1 MKYSIAVIG
10 ATGNVGR
17 EILNILENSKVQIE
31 KIFAVASQKSVG
43 KEVVFKNRSIEVNS
57 IEGFDFTD
65 IDFVFFATNASISKK
80 YVLVASKKVKLV
92 IDLSSHFRM
101 NEDIPLVV
109 PEVNLSSLKLAKESH
124 IVTNPNCVAIPLV
137 VTLKNLHTFAQVSR
151 IVVSTYQSVS
161 GAGKKAMDDLYVQTK
176 DRLSNVFSDDNNRE
190 KIAFNVI
197 AKIDE
202 LTKTG
207 YTNEE
212 IKVMEETKK
221 MLCSDID
228 ITATCVRVPVFVGH
242 SMSVNV
248 EFSKNISVNEAYNIL
263 NKSEGVLTDRSSEY
277 NYFTPVDCLGKD
289 EVLVSRVRQDIANNI
304 LNLWIVS
311 DNLRKGAAVN
321 AVQIF
326 EKYVEDYL

>member
-137 VTLKNLHTFAQVSR
+137 VTLKNLHTFRA
-151 IVVSTYQSVS
+151 
-161 GAGKKAMDDLYVQTK
+161 
-176 DRLSNVFSDDNNRE
+176 
-190 KIAFNVI
+190 
-197 AKIDE
+197 
-202 LTKTG
+202 
-207 YTNEE
+207 
-212 IKVMEETKK
+212 
-221 MLCSDID
+221 
-228 ITATCVRVPVFVGH
+228 
-242 SMSVNV
+242 
-248 EFSKNISVNEAYNIL
+248 
-263 NKSEGVLTDRSSEY
+263 
-277 NYFTPVDCLGKD
+277 
-289 EVLVSRVRQDIANNI
+289 
-304 LNLWIVS
+304 
-311 DNLRKGAAVN
+311 
-321 AVQIF
+321 
-326 EKYVEDYL
+326 

>member
-1 MKYSIAVIG
+1 MKYSVAVVG

-17 EILNILENSKVQIE
+17 EIFSTLENSKIKIE
-31 KIFAVASQKSVG
+31 NIFAVASQKSVG
-43 KEVVFKNRSIEVNS
+43 KEVIFNNKAIRVNAL
-57 IEGFDFTD
+57 EGFDFAG
-65 IDFVFFATNASISKK
+65 IDFVFFATSADTSRE
-80 YVLVASKKVKLV
+80 YVPKASKEAKLV

-101 NEDIPLVV
+101 HKEIPLVV
-109 PEVNLSSLKLAKESH
+109 PEVNISSLELAKKSH
-124 IVTNPNCVAIPLV
+124 IVANPNCVAIPLV
-137 VTLKNLHTFAQVSR
+137 VTLRNLHEFAQVSR

-161 GAGKKAMDDLYVQTK
+161 GAGKKAMDDLYAQTK
-176 DRLSNVFSDDNNRE
+176 NRLVNAFSDDNNRE

-202 LTKTG
+202 LVGSG
-207 YTNEE
+207 YTKEE

-228 ITATCVRVPVFVGH
+228 VTATCVRVPVFVGH

-263 NKSEGVLTDRSSEY
+263 NKSDGIVTDRTSEY
-277 NYFTPVDCLGKD
+277 SYFTPIDCVGRD
-289 EVLVSRVRQDIANNI
+289 EVYVSRIRQDVANNI

-311 DNLRKGAAVN
+311 DNLRKGAALN

-326 EKYVEDYL
+326 EKYIESYL

>member
-202 LTKTG
+202 LTETG

-277 NYFTPVDCLGKD
+277 NY
-289 EVLVSRVRQDIANNI
+289 R
-304 LNLWIVS
+304 
-311 DNLRKGAAVN
+311 
-321 AVQIF
+321 
-326 EKYVEDYL
+326 YLFFD

>member
-1 MKYSIAVIG
+1 MKYNVAVIG

-17 EILNILENSKVQIE
+17 EIFNTLENSNVQIE

-43 KEVVFKNRSIEVNS
+43 KEVIFKNKSIEVNS
-57 IEGFDFTD
+57 IDGFDFTG
-65 IDFVFFATNASISKK
+65 IDFVFFATNASISKE
-80 YVLVASKKVKLV
+80 YVPKASKKAKLV

-101 NEDIPLVV
+101 NKEIPLVV

-137 VTLKNLHTFAQVSR
+137 VALKNLHEFAQISR

-161 GAGKKAMDDLYVQTK
+161 GAGKKAMDDLYLQIK
-176 DRLSNVFSDDNNRE
+176 NRLDNVFSDDNNRE
-190 KIAFNVI
+190 KIAFNVVP
-197 AKIDE
+197 KIDK
-202 LTKTG
+202 LTEAG

-212 IKVMEETKK
+212 VKVMDETKK
-221 MLCSDID
+221 ILCSDID

-263 NKSEGVLTDRSSEY
+263 NKSEGVTTDRSSEY
-277 NYFTPVDCLGKD
+277 DYFTPVDCVGKD
-289 EVLVSRVRQDIANNI
+289 EVFVSRVRQDIANNI

-311 DNLRKGAAVN
+311 DNLIKGAALN

-326 EKYVEDYL
+326 EKYVENYL